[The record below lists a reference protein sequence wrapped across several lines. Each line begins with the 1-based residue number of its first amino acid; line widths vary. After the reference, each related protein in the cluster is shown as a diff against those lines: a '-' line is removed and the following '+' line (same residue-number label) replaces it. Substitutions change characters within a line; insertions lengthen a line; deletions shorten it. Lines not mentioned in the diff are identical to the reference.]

1 VKANQSVLQVFQSRK
16 MAALLLLGFSSG
28 LPLFLASRTLQ
39 VWMTEVGVDLGAIG
53 WIGLVSL
60 PYSLKF
66 LWSPVLDRFVPP
78 FMGRRRGWLI
88 ITQISLLLAIATMA
102 MQKPATALQ
111 LLAINALVITFLGA
125 TQDIAGDAYRTDVLE
140 PQELEAGASIWVF
153 GYRVALLLTGSLTL
167 FLAEYLPWPA
177 VYLAMAGFMA
187 IGIITSLWAPEP
199 IFRARAPSSLLDA
212 VYRPFQEFFQRMG
225 GKAGSLIFLF
235 ILLYKL
241 GDSLVGNMAF
251 SFLIETGFSK
261 SELAFVQGVMGFWAT
276 SVGIL
281 VGGAVLLAIGINRS
295 LWVFGLLQG
304 LSNLG
309 YFFLATVGKDSMLL
323 VLAINLEN
331 FCAGLVAAVA
341 VAFIM
346 SLCNHQFSATQFA
359 LLSSLMAVSRD
370 ILSAPAGEIAK
381 VTGWPNFFLLSLVAT
396 LPGLLLLPYVAPWN
410 APPIALAIADT
421 EEKDF

>member
-1 VKANQSVLQVFQSRK
+1 VKATQSLLQVFRSRK

-39 VWMTEVGVDLGAIG
+39 VWMKEVGVDLGAIG

-66 LWSPVLDRFVPP
+66 LWAPILDRFVPP

-88 ITQISLLLAIATMA
+88 ITQIGLLLAIATMA
-102 MQKPATALQ
+102 VQKPATALQ
-111 LLAINALVITFLGA
+111 LLAINALAITFLGA

-140 PQELEAGASIWVF
+140 PQELEVGASIWVF
-153 GYRVALLLTGSLTL
+153 GYRAALLVTGYLAI
-167 FLAEYLPWPA
+167 FLATYLPWPV

-199 IFRARAPSSLLDA
+199 VFSDRAPLSLLDA

-241 GDSLVGNMAF
+241 GDALVGNMAF
-251 SFLIETGFSK
+251 PFLLELGFSK
-261 SELAFVQGVMGFWAT
+261 AELASQGALSFWAT

-281 VGGAVLLAIGINRS
+281 AGGAILVSIGVNRG
-295 LWVFGLLQG
+295 LWVFGFLQG

-309 YFFLATVGKDSMLL
+309 YFFLAAVGKNSMLL
-323 VLAINLEN
+323 LLAINLEN
-331 FCAGLVAAVA
+331 FCAGLVAAA
-341 VAFIM
+341 TVAFIM
-346 SLCNHQFSATQFA
+346 SLCNHRFSATQFA

-370 ILSAPAGEIAK
+370 VLSAPAGEIAK
-381 VTGWPNFFLLSLVAT
+381 ITGWPNFFLLSLIAT
-396 LPGLLLLPYVAPWN
+396 LPGLFLLPYVAPWN
-410 APPIALAIADT
+410 DPPIALATA
-421 EEKDF
+421 EAEQKDP